1 MKVRLQFDTEAK
13 AAEALAHLTKE
24 YNAKVVRP
32 CVIFRKYKNGDIIAV
47 FPYEIETYN
56 GEVMCYEHVG
66 QHGHGDYNVIVSNT
80 SLATPEEYEG
90 LLKELES
97 IGYKNLKIQKKIN
110 NKKYLKEWRKLSFQ
124 KN

>member
-1 MKVRLQFDTEAK
+1 MKIRLQFDTEAE

-47 FPYEIETYN
+47 FPYEVETHHGYIL
-56 GEVMCYEHVG
+56 CYEHVG
-66 QHGHGDYNVIVSNT
+66 QHGHGNYNVIVAKT
-80 SLATPEEYEG
+80 TLATPEEYKC
-90 LLKELES
+90 LLKELENL
-97 IGYKNLKIQKKIN
+97 GYKNLKVQKKRN
-110 NKKYLKEWRKLSFQ
+110 HKKYLEEWRKLSFQ